1 MFVFRFAFVCVFN
14 TEQGS
19 HLCPDV
25 CDARSPD
32 NCRLWTMIQSLVINV
47 PFSPKRHA
55 RLSTIQSIS
64 FGRLTKILARLG
76 QICRNGP
83 LSYQSTGPFI
93 SSPPLFFLIFSL
105 FVLLQF
111 LQSIHFL
118 SLKVL
123 NFFKDADESRS
134 LRHSLEGR
142 HFPIETLFLNPAF
155 VCLY

>member
-1 MFVFRFAFVCVFN
+1 MFVFRFVFVCVFN

-19 HLCPDV
+19 HLCTDV
-25 CDARSPD
+25 CDSRSPD
-32 NCRLWTMIQSLVINV
+32 KCRLCTMIYSQVINV
-47 PFSPKRHA
+47 PFSRKRHE
-55 RLSTIQSIS
+55 RLSTIQSIR
-64 FGRLTKILARLG
+64 FGRLTQILSSL
-76 QICRNGP
+76 ICRNGP

-93 SSPPLFFLIFSL
+93 SSPLFFLIFSV

-111 LQSIHFL
+111 LQSILLLCF
-118 SLKVL
+118 KVL

-155 VCLY
+155 VCLC